1 MKRIFTIIPK
11 ETSRMLLV
19 AVLTTV
25 MVSCDSI
32 LDFSDGDCSMEY
44 RVKFTYDY
52 NMEKVDA
59 FAKEV
64 KTVTLYAFDN
74 EGNFIYQKTE
84 EGAMLAN
91 DNYSMTVNIEPGDY
105 HLVTWAGLDD
115 QSFAV
120 PLLTP
125 GKSNIKDLTIKT
137 LREKSKEMQAIEGEE
152 GKYIV
157 NKELSP
163 LWHGRVVNQVFTRSD
178 RQTII
183 PISLI
188 KNTNNV
194 RIVLAQVNQSSRE
207 PSRKL
212 DVHNFSYSIY
222 DKNGH
227 MSYDNTLLDDNLLTY
242 QPFLIQQGVITSS
255 AFRSTPLQYPAAI
268 AEMSVARL
276 LETQI
281 PRLSIINKE
290 TGEELLGNGVL
301 THYLNLIRLEL
312 YKEMPLQEYLDRESS
327 FEITLF
333 VNEKLTL
340 INTVIEINGWVI
352 QLNDFE
358 L

>member
-91 DNYSMTVNIEPGDY
+91 DNYSMTVNIEPADY

-137 LREKSKEMQAIEGEE
+137 LREKSKEI
-152 GKYIV
+152 
-157 NKELSP
+157 
-163 LWHGRVVNQVFTRSD
+163 R
-178 RQTII
+178 
-183 PISLI
+183 
-188 KNTNNV
+188 
-194 RIVLAQVNQSSRE
+194 
-207 PSRKL
+207 
-212 DVHNFSYSIY
+212 
-222 DKNGH
+222 
-227 MSYDNTLLDDNLLTY
+227 
-242 QPFLIQQGVITSS
+242 
-255 AFRSTPLQYPAAI
+255 
-268 AEMSVARL
+268 
-276 LETQI
+276 
-281 PRLSIINKE
+281 
-290 TGEELLGNGVL
+290 
-301 THYLNLIRLEL
+301 YL
-312 YKEMPLQEYLDRESS
+312 
-327 FEITLF
+327 
-333 VNEKLTL
+333 
-340 INTVIEINGWVI
+340 
-352 QLNDFE
+352 
-358 L
+358 